1 MKQEKGE
8 RSSMASLNI
17 GLPVRQDEDQ
27 QQARG
32 KKAQR
37 LFGKTIWY
45 AILVIGAI
53 ISLFPYYLAFL
64 TSVKPA
70 NQIFAGAPWSLPT
83 TLTLD
88 NYVSIMTQYNFP
100 GYIVQT
106 LIFAVVSTLGQ
117 LFFSTFA
124 AYAFARMR
132 FPGRDILF
140 WLYLAT
146 MMVPNI
152 VTIVPLFILMSTL
165 NWVNTYAGLI
175 VPFIFG
181 TPYGIFLMRQFFRTI
196 PADLENSAR
205 IEGAGTFQVLT
216 RIILPLSRPILST
229 LAIITFV
236 QQWNNF
242 LWPLIITNTD
252 DMRVLT
258 VGISAFQSSFGAAWN
273 LMMAATFIALGP
285 LLLLF
290 FIFQKHIVG
299 SIHLGAGLK

>member
-1 MKQEKGE
+1 
-8 RSSMASLNI
+8 MASLNI
-17 GLPVRQDEDQ
+17 ELPVRQDESQRQ
-27 QQARG
+27 QKARIRS
-32 KKAQR
+32 KRAQR
-37 LFGKTIWY
+37 LFGKIFWY
-45 AILVIGAI
+45 VVLVIGAI

-83 TLTLD
+83 LFTLD
-88 NYVSIMTQYNFP
+88 NYVTVMTQYNFP

-106 LIFAVVSTLGQ
+106 LIYALVSTLGQ

-132 FPGRDILF
+132 FPGRDMLF

-152 VTIVPLFILMSTL
+152 VTIVPLFILMSSL
-165 NWVNTYAGLI
+165 GWVNTYAGLI
-175 VPFIFG
+175 VPFILG

-205 IEGAGTFQVLT
+205 VEGAGTFQVLT

-290 FIFQKHIVG
+290 FVLQKHIVR
-299 SIHLGAGLK
+299 SIHLGAALK

>member
-1 MKQEKGE
+1 
-8 RSSMASLNI
+8 MASLNI
-17 GLPVRQDEDQ
+17 ELPVRQDQGQ
-27 QQARG
+27 QQ
-32 KKAQR
+32 KKAGGRSWQTRR
-37 LFGKTIWY
+37 LFSKIFWY
-45 AILVIGAI
+45 VILVMGAI
-53 ISLFPYYLAFL
+53 VSLFPYYLAFL

-83 TLTLD
+83 SFTLG
-88 NYVSIMTQYNFP
+88 NYVSVMTQYNFP

-106 LIFAVVSTLGQ
+106 LIFALVSTLGQ
-117 LFFSTFA
+117 LFFSAFA

-132 FPGRDILF
+132 FRGRDTLF

-152 VTIVPLFILMSTL
+152 VTIVPLFILMSSL
-165 NWVNTYAGLI
+165 GWVNTYAGLI
-175 VPFIFG
+175 VPFILG

-196 PADLENSAR
+196 PADLESSAR
-205 IEGAGTFQVLT
+205 VEGAGTFQVLT

-290 FIFQKHIVG
+290 FIFQKHIVR
-299 SIHLGAGLK
+299 SIHLGAAFK

>member
-1 MKQEKGE
+1 
-8 RSSMASLNI
+8 
-17 GLPVRQDEDQ
+17 
-27 QQARG
+27 
-32 KKAQR
+32 
-37 LFGKTIWY
+37 
-45 AILVIGAI
+45 
-53 ISLFPYYLAFL
+53 LFPYYLAFL
-64 TSVKPA
+64 TSVKLA
-70 NQIFAGAPWSLPT
+70 EQIFAGAPWSLPT
-83 TLTLD
+83 AFTLG
-88 NYVSIMTQYNFP
+88 NYVSVMTQYNFP

-106 LIFAVVSTLGQ
+106 LIYAVVSTLGQ

-175 VPFIFG
+175 VPFILG

-205 IEGAGTFQVLT
+205 IDGAGTFQVLT
-216 RIILPLSRPILST
+216 RIILPLSRPILGT

-290 FIFQKHIVG
+290 FTFQKHIVR

>member
-1 MKQEKGE
+1 
-8 RSSMASLNI
+8 MASLNI

-175 VPFIFG
+175 VPFTFS
-181 TPYGIFLMRQFFRTI
+181 
-196 PADLENSAR
+196 ANSANADPTVKAR
-205 IEGAGTFQVLT
+205 TA
-216 RIILPLSRPILST
+216 SST
-229 LAIITFV
+229 LIFCSGIQPSGCFPSSVCRVTAALMPSSGLNGATGQSDPNAITAPVFSNV
-236 QQWNNF
+236 
-242 LWPLIITNTD
+242 
-252 DMRVLT
+252 RK
-258 VGISAFQSSFGAAWN
+258 A
-273 LMMAATFIALGP
+273 
-285 LLLLF
+285 
-290 FIFQKHIVG
+290 
-299 SIHLGAGLK
+299 

>member
-1 MKQEKGE
+1 
-8 RSSMASLNI
+8 MASLNFE
-17 GLPVRQDEDQ
+17 LPVREDEGQRQ
-27 QQARG
+27 QKARTRS
-32 KKAQR
+32 KRAQR
-37 LFGKTIWY
+37 LFGKIFWY
-45 AILVIGAI
+45 VVLVIGAI

-83 TLTLD
+83 VFTLD
-88 NYVSIMTQYNFP
+88 NYVTVMTQYNFP

-106 LIFAVVSTLGQ
+106 LIYALVSTLGQ

-132 FPGRDILF
+132 FPGRDMLF

-152 VTIVPLFILMSTL
+152 VTIVPLFILMSSL
-165 NWVNTYAGLI
+165 GWVNTYAGLI
-175 VPFIFG
+175 VPFILG

-205 IEGAGTFQVLT
+205 VEGAGTFQVLT
-216 RIILPLSRPILST
+216 RIVLPLSRPILST

-290 FIFQKHIVG
+290 FVFQKHIVR
-299 SIHLGAGLK
+299 SIHLGAALK

>member
-1 MKQEKGE
+1 
-8 RSSMASLNI
+8 MASLNI
-17 GLPVRQDEDQ
+17 ELPVRQDEDQ
-27 QQARG
+27 QQKKAWG
-32 KKAQR
+32 KSKKAQR

-45 AILVIGAI
+45 VVLVIGAI

-83 TLTLD
+83 AFTLD
-88 NYVSIMTQYNFP
+88 NYVSVMTQYNFP

-106 LIFAVVSTLGQ
+106 LIYAVVSTLGQ

-152 VTIVPLFILMSTL
+152 VTIVPFIL
-165 NWVNTYAGLI
+165 
-175 VPFIFG
+175 G

-205 IEGAGTFQVLT
+205 IDGAGTFRILT
-216 RIILPLSRPILST
+216 RIILPLSRPILGT

-252 DMRVLT
+252 NMRVLT

-290 FIFQKHIVG
+290 FIFQKHIVR
-299 SIHLGAGLK
+299 SIHLGSGLK

>member
-1 MKQEKGE
+1 
-8 RSSMASLNI
+8 MASLNI
-17 GLPVRQDEDQ
+17 ELPVRQNENQ
-27 QQARG
+27 QQKRAWG
-32 KKAQR
+32 KSKKAQR

-45 AILVIGAI
+45 VVLVIGAI

-83 TLTLD
+83 AFTLN
-88 NYVSIMTQYNFP
+88 NYVSVMTQYNFP

-106 LIFAVVSTLGQ
+106 LIYAVVSTLGQ

-152 VTIVPLFILMSTL
+152 VTIVPFIL
-165 NWVNTYAGLI
+165 
-175 VPFIFG
+175 G

-205 IEGAGTFQVLT
+205 IDGAGTFRILT
-216 RIILPLSRPILST
+216 RIILPLSRPILGT

-236 QQWNNF
+236 QHWNNF

-252 DMRVLT
+252 NMRVLT

-290 FIFQKHIVG
+290 FIFQKHIVR

>member
-1 MKQEKGE
+1 
-8 RSSMASLNI
+8 MASLNI
-17 GLPVRQDEDQ
+17 ELPVRRDEGQ
-27 QQARG
+27 QQRQARIRS
-32 KKAQR
+32 KRAQR
-37 LFGKTIWY
+37 LLGKIFWY
-45 AILVIGAI
+45 VVLVIGAI

-70 NQIFAGAPWSLPT
+70 NQIFSGTPWSLPT
-83 TLTLD
+83 SFTLD
-88 NYVSIMTQYNFP
+88 NYVSVMTRYNFP

-106 LIFAVVSTLGQ
+106 LIYALVSTLGQ

-132 FPGRDILF
+132 FPGRDTLF

-146 MMVPNI
+146 LMVPNI
-152 VTIVPLFILMSTL
+152 VTIVPLFILMSSL
-165 NWVNTYAGLI
+165 GWVNTYAGLI
-175 VPFIFG
+175 VPFILG

-205 IEGAGTFQVLT
+205 VEGAGTLQVLT
-216 RIILPLSRPILST
+216 RIVLPLSRPILST

-290 FIFQKHIVG
+290 FVFQKHIVR
-299 SIHLGAGLK
+299 SIHLGAALK

>member
-1 MKQEKGE
+1 
-8 RSSMASLNI
+8 MASLNI
-17 GLPVRQDEDQ
+17 ELPVRRDEGRQ
-27 QQARG
+27 QRQARIRS
-32 KKAQR
+32 KQAQR
-37 LFGKTIWY
+37 LFGKIFWY
-45 AILVIGAI
+45 VVLVIGAI

-70 NQIFAGAPWSLPT
+70 NQIFAGTPWSLPT
-83 TLTLD
+83 SFTLD
-88 NYVSIMTQYNFP
+88 NYVSVMTRYNFP

-106 LIFAVVSTLGQ
+106 LIYALVSTLGQ

-132 FPGRDILF
+132 FPGRDTLF

-146 MMVPNI
+146 LMVPNI
-152 VTIVPLFILMSTL
+152 VTIVPLFILMSSL
-165 NWVNTYAGLI
+165 GWVNTYAGLI
-175 VPFIFG
+175 VPFILG

-205 IEGAGTFQVLT
+205 VEGAGTFQVLT
-216 RIILPLSRPILST
+216 RIVLPLSRPILST

-290 FIFQKHIVG
+290 FVFQKHIVR
-299 SIHLGAGLK
+299 SIHLGAALK